1 MWQSTW
7 SGASNA
13 TATVA
18 MDTTFTCRVAC
29 AGAIAS
35 WWRRAVFLER
45 TVAPPG
51 TLLGEMS
58 RPLFA
63 LALSALPLSMACRS
77 SSPAAAEDVDATADG
92 ATAPDVYVA
101 PPAPCTTSNVQ
112 PVQASDFDQSC
123 TVNAECAAVGE
134 GNACDPCTAGCY
146 NAAINFRAFP
156 EYRARFPMTDSPSGA
171 ACSCPVSFF
180 PCCRSGSCY
189 ADLQCQID
197 LAEAG
202 ALPDTGD
209 AAADDGA
216 PDVGVDAAVEG
227 GPADSGSE

>member
-1 MWQSTW
+1 
-7 SGASNA
+7 
-13 TATVA
+13 
-18 MDTTFTCRVAC
+18 
-29 AGAIAS
+29 
-35 WWRRAVFLER
+35 
-45 TVAPPG
+45 
-51 TLLGEMS
+51 MS

-63 LALSALPLSMACRS
+63 FALSALPLGMGCSN
-77 SSPAAAEDVDATADG
+77 SSPAATEDVDATADG
-92 ATAPDVYVA
+92 ATEPTPDVYVA

-146 NAAINFRAFP
+146 NAAINFRAVP
-156 EYRARFPMTDSPSGA
+156 AYRARFPATPADSPSGA

-180 PCCRSGSCY
+180 SCCRNGSCH

-202 ALPDTGD
+202 AVPETGD

-216 PDVGVDAAVEG
+216 PDVGVDGAVEG
-227 GPADSGSE
+227 GPADSGGE